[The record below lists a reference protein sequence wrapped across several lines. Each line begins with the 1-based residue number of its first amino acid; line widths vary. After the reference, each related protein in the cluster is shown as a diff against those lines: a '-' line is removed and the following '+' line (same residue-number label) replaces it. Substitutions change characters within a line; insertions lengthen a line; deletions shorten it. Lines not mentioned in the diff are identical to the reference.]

1 MSSPLCKLSTQ
12 QKRSYHFQ
20 LQCDDTVL
28 QKVLQTLVAFGR
40 TCLASKKH
48 GLYNYVVLKDHEGP
62 VRFIVSCNKAG
73 QVVNQITML
82 TRGIGAVVWDMASIK
97 GKLFTRADQKLLAW
111 GNLDAT
117 KEDVAKF
124 VQIENHQELRALMP
138 QAATLINDESWTT
151 CQRCLRSS
159 KVVVAWH

>member
-12 QKRSYHFQ
+12 QKRSYHFE

-48 GLYNYVVLKDHEGP
+48 GLYNYVVLKDYEGP

-73 QVVNQITML
+73 QVVNQIAVL
-82 TRGIGAVVWDMASIK
+82 TSNIGAVLGDMASIK

-117 KEDVAKF
+117 KEDVAK
-124 VQIENHQELRALMP
+124 
-138 QAATLINDESWTT
+138 AAQNGTH
-151 CQRCLRSS
+151 
-159 KVVVAWH
+159 K

>member
-48 GLYNYVVLKDHEGP
+48 GLYNYVVLKDYEGP
-62 VRFIVSCNKAG
+62 VRFIVSCNKTG
-73 QVVNQITML
+73 QVVNQLTMV
-82 TRGIGAVVWDMASIK
+82 TRDIGAAMRGMARIK
-97 GKLFTRADQKLLAW
+97 GKRVTRTTQNLLAW
-111 GNLDAT
+111 SNLDAMM
-117 KEDVAKF
+117 EDVAK
-124 VQIENHQELRALMP
+124 
-138 QAATLINDESWTT
+138 AAQKGEP
-151 CQRCLRSS
+151 
-159 KVVVAWH
+159 